1 MITVPIE
8 ETLHAPENIQAHF
21 QAQGLGDPIVREA
34 LGVVAKAN
42 GLPVERVQQLFFTRD
57 AVVADMVR
65 ALINLR
71 YPDRFE
77 QLVYCPTCQKFSLLE
92 IKDN

>member
-1 MITVPIE
+1 MITTPIE

-77 QLVYCPTCQKFSLLE
+77 QLSYCPICQKFSLIE
-92 IKDN
+92 IKEN

>member
-1 MITVPIE
+1 MTNITTDE
-8 ETLHAPENIQAHF
+8 ALHSPENIQAHF
-21 QAQGLGDPIVREA
+21 RAQGLGDPIVREA
-34 LGVVAKAN
+34 LEVVAKAN
-42 GLPVERVQQLFFTRD
+42 GLPVERVHQLFFARD

-77 QLVYCPTCQKFSLLE
+77 QLTYCPICQKFSLIE
-92 IKDN
+92 IGDR

>member
-1 MITVPIE
+1 
-8 ETLHAPENIQAHF
+8 
-21 QAQGLGDPIVREA
+21 VREA
-34 LGVVAKAN
+34 LEVVAKAN
-42 GLPVERVQQLFFTRD
+42 GLLMERVHQLFFARD

-77 QLVYCPTCQKFSLLE
+77 QLTYCPK
-92 IKDN
+92 